1 MSTRRLRSDTFNK
14 RTYLL
19 TKWFDQRASKK
30 QSPQNTSVPKFIFRT
45 QEKGSKTQATWSK
58 VLLTCESLH
67 ASKHP
72 PSSGS
77 HTELHCLHSKRAE
90 NNHTSSVLGHKK
102 QNKNTHSR
110 HSSLNAQSHTNRL
123 LRRCMVPNVTYAK
136 LAGRLKRSNT
146 TTTCK
151 QDNYSKLSSNNI
163 QHCIR
168 LRITCNT
175 DPQH

>member
-14 RTYLL
+14 GTYLL
-19 TKWFDQRASKK
+19 TKWFDQPASKK
-30 QSPQNTSVPKFIFRT
+30 QSPQNTCVPKFNFRT
-45 QEKGSKTQATWSK
+45 QEKGSQTQATWSK

-72 PSSGS
+72 PSSVS
-77 HTELHCLHSKRAE
+77 HTELHCLHSKHVE

-102 QNKNTHSR
+102 KKTHSR

-136 LAGRLKRSNT
+136 LADRLKLSNT
-146 TTTCK
+146 TTTCA
-151 QDNYSKLSSNNI
+151 QYNYSKLSSNNI
-163 QHCIR
+163 QHCIS
-168 LRITCNT
+168 LRMTCNT